1 MTLRVARFSIVVAA
15 LALALPAAAADSP
28 QTSGRGPD
36 CAAATSPR
44 DPLNNPEARRGTMD
58 EQFCTQIDRLPDG
71 RTLELYGGTVDG
83 GQRRGAEPLQG
94 LTRDE
99 LDHQDGFVGFRLRL
113 RY

>member
-1 MTLRVARFSIVVAA
+1 MTPGAARFSIVFVA

-28 QTSGRGPD
+28 QTSGRSPD
-36 CAAATSPR
+36 CAAATAPR

-71 RTLELYGGTVDG
+71 RSLELYGGTVDG
-83 GQRRGAEPLQG
+83 GQRRSDDALQG
-94 LTRDE
+94 RARDE